1 MREQK
6 TSKQIS
12 FNLFASLIAFGVSI
26 CISLFVTPVVVE
38 KLGNEAYGFVSLAN
52 SFVSYASLFTVAL
65 NSMESRFVSIHI
77 FRNDYEGA
85 NKYFTSVFFANV
97 LIAAI
102 MLPFMI
108 VGVSRLENLVE
119 IPTALI
125 DDAKVT
131 FAIVFIQFLVEILTS
146 RFEIATFV
154 TNKLN
159 LYYINQVI
167 ASLVRVLVI
176 VIGFRFVSVKIVFL
190 VLGAFL
196 GKLYIVNRN
205 IHYTKTFIPE
215 LKVRKTY
222 FDKKCIVEVASSG
235 VWNLV
240 SKLSAILLDGLDLLI
255 ANIFISAS
263 AMGSLSLS
271 KTVPVL
277 FISLRGTLDYPFT
290 PPMTE
295 CYAKGDI
302 EGTIK
307 YARMGNKLLGI
318 FMIAPMA
325 VFLVYG
331 KSFFSLWV
339 PSQDANL
346 LEILSLLSII
356 SLIAGS
362 CINSI
367 FTVFTIT
374 NHVKVNSLVI
384 LATGV
389 GTTLTVFIL
398 LKTTTLGVY
407 AIAGVSSVFSLLRN
421 FIFTPIYG
429 AHCLNVKW
437 NTFYHEIITGI
448 ICLVINSAIG
458 YALKLRLHGDT
469 WITFILSCAC
479 MGLICVF
486 VNIFVV
492 LSKNDRRMLVSLI
505 RRKLK
510 KE

>member
-1 MREQK
+1 MRARK
-6 TSKQIS
+6 TSKQLS
-12 FNLFASLIAFGVSI
+12 FNLFASLISFGVSI

-77 FRNDYEGA
+77 FKNDYEGA

-108 VGVSRLENLVE
+108 VGVCRLECLFE
-119 IPTALI
+119 IPVALV
-125 DDAKVT
+125 DDVKVT
-131 FAIVFIQFLVEILTS
+131 FAIVFIQFLIEILTS

-190 VLGAFL
+190 ALGAFL

-205 IHYTKTFIPE
+205 IHYTKIFIPE
-215 LKVRKTY
+215 LKVRKRY
-222 FDKKCIVEVASSG
+222 FDRMCIVEVASSG

-271 KTVPVL
+271 KTVPAL

-290 PPMTE
+290 PLMTE

-346 LEILSLLSII
+346 LEILSLLSIM

-407 AIAGVSSVFSLLRN
+407 AIAGVSSVFALLRN

-429 AHCLNVKW
+429 AHCLRVKW

-448 ICLVINSAIG
+448 ICLVINSVIG
-458 YALKLRLHGDT
+458 YALKLRLYGET
-469 WITFILSCAC
+469 WVAFILSCAC
-479 MGLICVF
+479 MGVICVI

-492 LSKNDRRMLVSLI
+492 LSKNDRTMLASMI
-505 RRKLK
+505 RQKLK